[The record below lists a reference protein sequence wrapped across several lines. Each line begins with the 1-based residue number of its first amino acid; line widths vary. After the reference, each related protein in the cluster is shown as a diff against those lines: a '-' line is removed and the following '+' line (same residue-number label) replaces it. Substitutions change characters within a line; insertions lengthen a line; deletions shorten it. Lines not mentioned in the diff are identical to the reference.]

1 MRKTIFL
8 KTFVANLLVL
18 SVFTILITL
27 FTINTVKQ
35 WHINSL
41 VKELKKNSIL
51 IEPIIK
57 NYLNNKPEDL
67 TEYITKLDKKIHT
80 RITII
85 KNDGEV
91 ISDSQSEPE
100 KMENHGERPEV
111 LQAFKNKYAYN
122 IRFSTTKMSK
132 MLYFAIPLKTDDSI
146 FGVLRTSVYIKDIN
160 NILAK
165 LNKKIFL
172 LIFFLFIVSIA
183 ITYFISKKISI
194 PIIKIS
200 EASKNIEQGDFDVK
214 IFVKDTG
221 EIGDLANSFNSMV
234 LYQKKLFKTLK
245 RNQQELETVLSSIN
259 EGLAVVDIDGNIVLS
274 NDNFFKNIDYLG
286 QDTDGKR
293 IWEIYRDPKLN
304 SMIKDVFK
312 NEKNSTEIIKIDD
325 LFFKTSFNLIKE
337 AKRIVITFHN
347 ITEAKRVEQIKKDF
361 VLNASHELKT
371 PLTSIKGFIETLE
384 AEIPDKNK
392 NYLNIIKRNSERLTH
407 IVNDLL
413 IINQLEDSD
422 IFKTEIIDLNRV
434 INETIIIH
442 QKEAEKKNIEFIIKE
457 PSVNIKF
464 RGDKYKIEDLIINLV
479 NNAVK
484 YTDKGKITISYG
496 YEDKNNVF
504 FKIKDTGIGIEKK
517 NLQRVFERFYVT
529 NKSRSRETGGT
540 GLGLSIVKHIV
551 NIHNGS
557 INLESEPGRG
567 STFTV
572 ILPSDSLGE

>member
-557 INLESEPGRG
+557 INLESEPGSG
-567 STFTV
+567 STFTI
-572 ILPSDSLGE
+572 ILPLNLD

>member
-422 IFKTEIIDLNRV
+422 RFKTEIINLNRV

-557 INLESEPGRG
+557 INLESEPGSG
-567 STFTV
+567 STFTI
-572 ILPSDSLGE
+572 ILPLNLD